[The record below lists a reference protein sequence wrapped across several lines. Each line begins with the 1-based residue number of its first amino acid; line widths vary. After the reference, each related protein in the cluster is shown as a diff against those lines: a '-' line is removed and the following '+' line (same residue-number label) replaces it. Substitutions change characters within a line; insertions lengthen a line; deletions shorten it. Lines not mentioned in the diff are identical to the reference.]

1 MSGGGNGNFSNGQF
15 GGLPLGGGSGGQ
27 GTVPGRPQMPGQ
39 GGGFGQAR
47 PPMMGNRPMYQTPMG
62 QGGGYGQGSQPN
74 YGGTGNPGGFNKPPM
89 PMGGAQN
96 DMRGGMQAT
105 VMPGGYSPPGDAALW
120 GQMPPGVS
128 MGFSPQGGASQNQMG
143 LGGGMAQ
150 PAPPRV
156 APMQPPSA
164 ADGYGSDFLFRA
176 MRGG

>member
-1 MSGGGNGNFSNGQF
+1 MSGGGNGNFGNGQF

-47 PPMMGNRPMYQTPMG
+47 PPMMGNRPMYQTPFTGM
-62 QGGGYGQGSQPN
+62 QTGGSDPMQGSQMPSTASP
-74 YGGTGNPGGFNKPPM
+74 YGGPDSRPMSAPP
-89 PMGGAQN
+89 PFQPFPQGA
-96 DMRGGMQAT
+96 
-105 VMPGGYSPPGDAALW
+105 
-120 GQMPPGVS
+120 S
-128 MGFSPQGGASQNQMG
+128 MGFSPQGTPGQNPMQMG
-143 LGGGMAQ
+143 IGQ
-150 PAPPRV
+150 PPRV